1 MKKGL
6 VLSSFILCFVH
17 SFSQDTWVQRDSI
30 NGAPKSVGAI
40 FTLSDDAYFLTGLD
54 VFDFKRSMYK
64 YDITQDDWDDAGG
77 EKYEDQTWIN
87 AMSFLARYA
96 QHLFNDFNIIIN
108 SPKIYHGPK
117 GSIDILWEPSAY
129 RLVINI
135 PKDGNK
141 AMFYADDYK
150 DQITEGVFHLDNFN
164 ISLIPFAI
172 QL

>member
-1 MKKGL
+1 MTDIIHKE
-6 VLSSFILCFVH
+6 
-17 SFSQDTWVQRDSI
+17 
-30 NGAPKSVGAI
+30 
-40 FTLSDDAYFLTGLD
+40 AYFFKGKPIAELPSELD
-54 VFDFKRSMYK
+54 FLFKTMDKSQY
-64 YDITQDDWDDAGG
+64 ILQLEDDWDDAGG
-77 EKYEDQTWIN
+77 EKYEDQTWVN

-96 QHLFNDFNIIIN
+96 QNLFNDFNIIIN

-135 PKDGNK
+135 PKDSNK

-164 ISLIPFAI
+164 VSLIPFAI

>member
-1 MKKGL
+1 MTETLHKEAYFFKGKPL
-6 VLSSFILCFVH
+6 VVLSSELTFLFKTMNKSQYIL
-17 SFSQDTWVQRDSI
+17 Q
-30 NGAPKSVGAI
+30 
-40 FTLSDDAYFLTGLD
+40 LE
-54 VFDFKRSMYK
+54 
-64 YDITQDDWDDAGG
+64 DDWDDAGS
-77 EKYEDQTWIN
+77 EKYQDQTWIN

-96 QHLFNDFNIIIN
+96 QNLFNDFNIIIN

-150 DQITEGVFHLDNFN
+150 DQITEGIFNLANFN
-164 ISLIPFAI
+164 VSLIPFAI

>member
-1 MKKGL
+1 MTD
-6 VLSSFILCFVH
+6 I
-17 SFSQDTWVQRDSI
+17 I
-30 NGAPKSVGAI
+30 NKE
-40 FTLSDDAYFLTGLD
+40 AYFFKGNPIVFLPTELTFL
-54 VFDFKRSMYK
+54 FKTMDKSQY
-64 YDITQDDWDDAGG
+64 ILQLEDDWDDAGG
-77 EKYEDQTWIN
+77 EKYEAQTWIN